1 MAATVDRRTPTL
13 AVGVVAAAT
22 AALLILV
29 APRYGW
35 HRDEMYFL
43 EAGRHLAW
51 GYVDQ
56 PPLTPFI
63 ARIADAVAPGSL
75 VALRLMSALATAGT
89 VIAGALFVRELG
101 GDRHRQLLGAATVA
115 TGGFTLGVGHLLS
128 TGTFDLLAWS
138 LVLWLTA
145 RLLRTGETRTWVV
158 IGAVAGLS
166 MLNKNL
172 IVLLGLAL
180 LAGLVAERRWD
191 LLRSWW
197 LVAAGALA
205 LSLAAPTFVWQAM
218 NGWPQF
224 QMAQALS
231 DRLGAEN
238 RITLLPLQIL
248 LLGPLFVPALLRG
261 TRWLATAP
269 AGRVFRPLL
278 WAWPTA
284 LALIFATGGR
294 PYYALP
300 LTVAVALAGIAATG
314 VHWRT
319 VIVNAVVALPIAVP
333 LLPLSTVPVTA
344 LANEAVAETTGWP
357 QLVDQVAR
365 VVETLPPAER
375 DRVIVLTGSYGEAGA
390 VDLLGP
396 PLGLPPA
403 YSPHNA
409 YADFRQPGDDDATV
423 VAVRFRP
430 DGTLTRHF
438 DTCTHVA
445 TVDNGLGIDTEVQ
458 GQPILICRGLRGTWP
473 DVWDDL
479 RSLS

>member
-1 MAATVDRRTPTL
+1 MATIVDRRTPTL
-13 AVGVVAAAT
+13 AVAVVAAAT
-22 AALLILV
+22 AALLVVV

-43 EAGRHLAW
+43 EAGQHLAW

-63 ARIADAVAPGSL
+63 ARLADTVAPGSL

-101 GDRHRQLLGAATVA
+101 GDRHRQLLGAVVVA

-138 LVLWLTA
+138 LVLWLMA
-145 RLLRTGETRTWVV
+145 RLLRTGETRTWVA
-158 IGAVAGLS
+158 IGAVAGVS

-197 LVAAGALA
+197 LAGAGVLVLA
-205 LSLAAPTFVWQAM
+205 LAAPTLVWQAR

-224 QMAQALS
+224 EMAQALS

-261 TRWLATAP
+261 TRWLATDG

-284 LALIFATGGR
+284 LALTFATGGR

-314 VHWRT
+314 VRWSA
-319 VIVNAVVALPIAVP
+319 VAINAVVALPIALP
-333 LLPLSTVPVTA
+333 LLPVSTVPATA

-357 QLVDQVAR
+357 QLVDHIGGVVAS
-365 VVETLPPAER
+365 LPIDER
-375 DRVIVLTGSYGEAGA
+375 DRVIVLTASYGEAGA
-390 VDLLGP
+390 IDLFGP
-396 PLGLPPA
+396 ARGLPPA

-409 YADFRQPGDDDATV
+409 YADFRRPSDDDATV

-430 DGTLTRHF
+430 DGTLARHF
-438 DTCTHVA
+438 DACTQVA

-458 GQPILICRGLRGTWP
+458 GQPILICRGLHGTWP
-473 DVWDDL
+473 EVWDDL